1 MKKKRELKERILKY
15 LIEHNTISLATVSNA
30 KPHAASV
37 FYVNIGFELF
47 YVSNPDSRHS
57 TFLAATPDVSG
68 TINEDYH
75 NWLDIKG
82 IQLEGKVSCVGSLVK
97 NPRLVKA
104 YVGKYPNVKDFFVSP
119 RKLGAAVAKKVS
131 TVRFFKITPSRI
143 FFLDNSLGFGH
154 REELI
159 L

>member
-1 MKKKRELKERILKY
+1 MPVLQERILKY
-15 LIEHNTISLATVSNA
+15 LQEHNTISLATVA
-30 KPHAASV
+30 KRKPHAASV

-57 TFLAATPDVSG
+57 TFLAATPAVAG
-68 TINEDYH
+68 TVNEDYD

-82 IQLEGKVSCVGSLVK
+82 IQLEGRVSCVGSLVK

-104 YVGKYPNVKDFFVSP
+104 YIGKYPNVKDFFVSP
-119 RKLGAAVAKKVS
+119 QKVGSGVAQKVS
-131 TVRFFKITPSRI
+131 GVRFFKITPSRI
-143 FFLDNSLGFGH
+143 FLLDNSLGFGH

-159 L
+159 F